1 METVREHRKITF
13 ILILPLLVALLVT
26 MPVLADDELTETPEA
41 TETAEGTPTADEGA
55 GTPVTTTET
64 VEVPAATEVVVRT
77 GSTEAPLITLVQVH
91 DHGTTNTPAALTPR
105 QTYDIKVTV
114 SDADGLGELD
124 SLLVKVYDDSTGSQN
139 ESENAFNTV
148 AVHEGH
154 AVSMTWTRS
163 TNSVVF
169 NAVGSWSLGSSTLP
183 SQEQLDGV
191 DDPTSF
197 TFIFP
202 LTIGK
207 VAHETSGD
215 RYEWYVGARAADL
228 GALTGYGHFN
238 GTYPYLN
245 MNWYGEV
252 SVPANATVNWG
263 GLPAGITYSD
273 AGAGQALGGPV
284 TYTANGDH
292 AYTIKSSTSWTA
304 ADMSEA
310 ILDDDLSGDSDHFAL
325 KAWPSDDYNS
335 AVQLD
340 PAGNFVTLGAVDG
353 GTADYGLAIDS
364 YHFWIALSNAMTT
377 PRVYSGTLTFG
388 IANN

>member
-13 ILILPLLVALLVT
+13 VLTLSLLAVFLVVT
-26 MPVLADDELTETPEA
+26 PVLADDELTETPETTEA
-41 TETAEGTPTADEGA
+41 AEETSAADDVTETPAAAATAEN
-55 GTPVTTTET
+55 
-64 VEVPAATEVVVRT
+64 PAATEVIMRS
-77 GSTEAPLITLVQVH
+77 GSTEAPLITLVQLH
-91 DHGTTNTPAALTPR
+91 DHGTTGTPAALTPR

-114 SDADGLGELD
+114 SDADGLGELE

-139 ESENAFNTV
+139 ESESVFNTV
-148 AVHEGH
+148 AVHEQH

-169 NAVGSWSLGSSTLP
+169 NAAGSWSLGTSTLP
-183 SQEQLDGV
+183 SEEQLDGI

-215 RYEWYVGARAADL
+215 GYEWYVGARIADSE
-228 GALTGYGHFN
+228 ALTGYGHFN

-252 SVPANATVNWG
+252 SVPSNAAVNWG
-263 GLPAGITYSD
+263 GLPAGATYSD
-273 AGAGQALGGPV
+273 ANAKQALGGPV

-292 AYTIKSSTSWTA
+292 AYTLKSSTSWTA
-304 ADMSEA
+304 ADLSEA
-310 ILDDDLSGDSDHFAL
+310 VLDDDLSGDTDHFAL

-353 GTADYGLAIDS
+353 GTADYGQAIES
-364 YHFWIALSNAMTT
+364 YHFWIALSSAMTT